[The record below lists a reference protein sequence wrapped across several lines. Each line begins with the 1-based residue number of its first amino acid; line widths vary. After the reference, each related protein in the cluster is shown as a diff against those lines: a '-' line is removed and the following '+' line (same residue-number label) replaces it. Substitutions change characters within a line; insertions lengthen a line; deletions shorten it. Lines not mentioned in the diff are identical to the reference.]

1 MSTSATRDTPAKTGA
16 TDLRVLYGH
25 CLSDPNHPAARM
37 VRSIAVELEGMGDE
51 VLVHQPEVAARG
63 SAQKPAEPRPARP
76 RKFQRFRNL
85 LWFAKTLR
93 HDRAAIT
100 ADIAAIRAFAPEVV
114 VARHDA
120 YRGSLIRAAR
130 VCGVPVVV
138 YADAP
143 VAHETRHWSD
153 DSSPAARRF
162 HPPGLVEL
170 YESKHLAMSSAIV
183 AVSEPGKRCL
193 QRYGLKVP
201 ITVIR
206 NGVDRAFLGP
216 LPNAEEKLR
225 LRREFGIGE
234 PFLAGFVGTFKPFH
248 GTALLA
254 EVVRATAGWPDLS
267 WIFVGDG
274 PRKASLMSELGE
286 AAGKVTDLGRQPPE
300 RLPQLYRMMDFAV
313 APYPPSEHEFHFCPL
328 KILEA
333 EASGAVVLASDRG
346 DIPALLEGGR
356 AGVVVAGETSHDWA
370 MGLRSLMNDPA
381 GTKEKSARARRFVE
395 NHHTW
400 HTSAC
405 QLRNILHALSARRSD
420 SQEPTVH
427 SS

>member
-1 MSTSATRDTPAKTGA
+1 
-16 TDLRVLYGH
+16 
-25 CLSDPNHPAARM
+25 M
-37 VRSIAVELEGMGDE
+37 VRSIAAELEGMGDE
-51 VLVHQPEVAARG
+51 VLVHEPEVAARA
-63 SAQKPAEPRPARP
+63 SAHQPAEPKPARP

-93 HDRAAIT
+93 HDRAAIK
-100 ADIAAIRAFAPEVV
+100 ADIAAIRAFAPDVV

-130 VCGVPVVV
+130 ACGVPVVV

-153 DSSPAARRF
+153 ESSLAARRF
-162 HPPGLVEL
+162 HPPGLVEF
-170 YESKHLAMSSAIV
+170 YERKHLAMSSAIV

-193 QRYGLKVP
+193 QKYGLKVP

-216 LPNAEEKLR
+216 LPKAEEKLR
-225 LRREFGIGE
+225 LRREFGIGDGY
-234 PFLAGFVGTFKPFH
+234 LAGFVGTFKPFH

-254 EVVRATAGWPDLS
+254 EVVRATAAWPDLR

-274 PRKASLMSELGE
+274 PRKASLMNELGE
-286 AAGKVTDLGRQPPE
+286 AAGKVIDLGRQPPE
-300 RLPQLYRMMDFAV
+300 RLPELYRMMDFAV
-313 APYPPSEHEFHFCPL
+313 APYPPSEQEFHFCPL

-356 AGVVVAGETSHDWA
+356 SGVVVTGDTAQDWA
-370 MGLRSLMNDPA
+370 VVLRSLMDDPA
-381 GTKEKSARARRFVE
+381 GTKEKSVQARTFVE

-400 HTSAC
+400 HTAAC
-405 QLRNILHALSARRSD
+405 QLRRIIS
-420 SQEPTVH
+420 
-427 SS
+427 